1 MVQRINSYIAILI
14 ITIAGVLATLVIV
27 HVANKTTF
35 GYYKGTNLS
44 AQIND
49 TQ

>member
-14 ITIAGVLATLVIV
+14 ITIAGALATLVIV
-27 HVANKTTF
+27 HVANKATF
-35 GYYKGTNLS
+35 GSYNGTNLS